1 MISYTTGRAVFGK
14 CKIIAVVK
22 PADKEID
29 DLNDL
34 PTLERYIDPFD
45 GVVDFFFSMSELLA
59 LSGAASLDQ
68 LEVFV
73 EAQVEDPYFGDLSNG
88 SFITTLY
95 DPKIQL
101 KFLGKQPRSFKPK
114 MPYTTFIAAYNQD
127 GTKVKRQNAYI
138 RIRVE
143 MDGSTSN
150 QSYILLGP
158 ESIVSYTFI
167 PDGNTR
173 FISISATYVEN
184 DNEDTLTTAYE
195 KALRYRS
202 PSNSFIFVSSSTR
215 NPQVGDYMIFTVKCT
230 QPTDL
235 VYYHIV
241 SASRIIFSDVLIMD
255 NKQKT
260 FDVGMTREMSPSA
273 HIVAYY
279 IKYDGEIV
287 ADSYNFH
294 VNASSVQNKVNVT
307 INRRKDF
314 TGDTIEIL
322 AYASPQ
328 SFVGFAALDYG
339 IVKLYNGGNMITEL
353 TVYDELYSFDIFANV
368 SFQHTWNAEL
378 GFAADRVFFPSESY
392 AFDALRTFTYS
403 GLMIFTDV
411 PVYDSLATTTCNIS
425 LGLLPCAEGNQC
437 YQLSQR
443 CNNVC
448 NCRRDCMDESGCP
461 EKEMV
466 IKPLYERF
474 QPKIERI
481 YQLSW
486 LWKDTFTLPDG
497 RVQYR
502 AEIPKEIA
510 DYVITVFAVSRL
522 SGFGV
527 LKTPIHYAATR
538 QFYIQVEMPTE
549 VRLGEQIGIRVDVF
563 NFQPQRIEG
572 LIILHGSEDYKFVN
586 LEKDGMVSS
595 FSPRLSGGSHQVLI
609 IIHPGQSRRIHLP
622 VVPLKVGLI
631 EVTIEALSGASRD
644 TYTQEMNVRHE
655 GVTNTFQTPYLLSL
669 VNMPR
674 LISEFEIN
682 ANQTFLLPLQQIW
695 TFIPGSASCEV
706 FITGDV
712 CGPFF
717 FLGYDNLLSTDNM
730 LKKSFASCE
739 AGVFSFGTM
748 IYNLMYMRQ
757 GHGGKIFQ
765 LENVLKVLEWA
776 NHEYLRI
783 MCVYDKRGFFTQ
795 YGVDG
800 TESVWLTSWAL
811 MVLKDSVDPVWEQY
825 SLFIDPEFLSRTIVW
840 LVAQQNPINGSW
852 AETGP
857 VYDRKFNSNYT
868 RDWDGR
874 MIQLNMSLTAQCIIA
889 LKANSDIR
897 GNAAKIISNAINKG
911 RLYLELHLPKITD
924 AFELSIVTY
933 ALHVT
938 NSPIKDIAFQR
949 LNNTKFKN
957 DYGVYWS
964 NVEIPRMRIYWPSKN
979 PRQNWKP
986 ESNNEG
992 LAVAATAYAL
1002 LTHLNRAEKYNK
1014 YEIMTWLQTQRNYL
1028 GGMSSTYDSLTAQ
1041 KALVLYAISTGDAIQ
1056 NYNMNINFTSS
1067 SSADLVT
1074 NYRSI
1079 NDSNIIDLQTYEINN
1094 VWGNILV
1101 DGQGTGF
1108 ALIQMRVRYNV
1119 EYPWQIRKAP
1129 YEAFN
1134 ISLQTRLHGRNFSH
1148 IEYNV
1153 CLNWVPQNAKILN
1166 SNRSGHA
1173 QFELQ
1178 IPTGYRMEERTLKTM
1193 IGVVRNLGDGENA
1206 PGPQLNFLFDYLDL
1220 DPICFTFTIERY
1232 IPVANVSRYYEMK
1245 CFEYHE
1251 PGNANRSMYNL
1262 RDLFSLDIC
1271 EVCGSYQCPYCPYYA
1286 FAFNSNQL
1294 NIFLLLICLL
1304 TTCLFF
1310 KFK

>member
-1 MISYTTGRAVFGK
+1 M
-14 CKIIAVVK
+14 AVVK
-22 PADKEID
+22 KADVAIT
-29 DLNDL
+29 DLSEY
-34 PTLERYIDPFD
+34 PKLERYIDPFN
-45 GVVDFFFSMSELLA
+45 GVIDFYFSMSELLA
-59 LSGAASLDQ
+59 ISGGASLDQ
-68 LEVFV
+68 MEVYV

-101 KFLGKQPRSFKPK
+101 KFLGKQPRAFKPR
-114 MPYTTFIAAYNQD
+114 MPYTTFVAVYNQD
-127 GTKVKRQNAYI
+127 GTPVRRRNAYVRI
-138 RIRVE
+138 RIE
-143 MDGSTSN
+143 MEGSSAN
-150 QSYILLGP
+150 QSYIPLGP

-167 PDGNTR
+167 PDANTR
-173 FISISATYVEN
+173 FITIAATYIEN
-184 DNEDTLTTAYE
+184 DIEDTSTTVYE
-195 KALRYRS
+195 RALRYRS
-202 PSNSFIFVSSSTR
+202 PSNSFIYISSSTR

-241 SASRIIFSDVLIMD
+241 SSSRIVFTDILKMD

-279 IKYDGEIV
+279 IRYDGEIV

-314 TGDTIEIL
+314 TGDTIEVL
-322 AYASPQ
+322 AYAAPQ
-328 SFVGFAALDYG
+328 SFVGFAALDHG

-353 TVYDELYSFDIFANV
+353 TVYDELYSFDAFSNV

-378 GFAADRVFFPSESY
+378 GFAADRVFFPSTSY
-392 AFDALRTFTYS
+392 AFDAARTFSYTA
-403 GLMIFTDV
+403 LIIFTDL
-411 PVYDSLATTTCNIS
+411 PVYDSLSTSSCNATIGNF
-425 LGLLPCAEGNQC
+425 PCAEGSGCYTTIQQC
-437 YQLSQR
+437 DG
-443 CNNVC
+443 VC
-448 NCRRDCMDESGCP
+448 NCQRDCIDEAGCP
-461 EKEMV
+461 VKEIQ

-481 YQLSW
+481 YQLTW

-502 AEIPKEIA
+502 AEIPKNIA
-510 DYVITVFAVSRL
+510 DYVITAFAVSRL

-527 LKTPIHYAATR
+527 LKTPIHYAGTR
-538 QFYIQVEMPTE
+538 QFYIQVEMPTDL
-549 VRLGEQIGIRVDVF
+549 RLGEQVGIRVDAF
-563 NFQPQRIEG
+563 NFQSQRIEA
-572 LIILHGSEDYKFVN
+572 LIILHPSENYKFVN
-586 LEKDGMVSS
+586 IEKDGLVSS
-595 FSPRLSGGSHQVLI
+595 FAPRLSTGQHHVLL
-609 IIHPGQSRRIHLP
+609 IIHPGQSRRIHIP
-622 VVPLKVGLI
+622 IAPTKSGLI
-631 EVTIEALSGASRD
+631 EVKIEALSGVSRD
-644 TYTQEMNVRHE
+644 MYVTEINVRYE

-674 LISEFEIN
+674 LISEFEVN

-695 TFIPGSASCEV
+695 TYIPGSPTCEV
-706 FITGDV
+706 YVTGDV

-717 FLGYDNLLSTDNM
+717 YLGYDNLLLTDNM
-730 LKKSFASCE
+730 LKKSFSSCE
-739 AGVFSFGTM
+739 AGIFTFGTM

-757 GHGGKIFQ
+757 GHGGKIFR
-765 LENVLKVLEWA
+765 LENVLKILEWA

-783 MCVYDKRGFFTQ
+783 LCVYDQRGFFTQ
-795 YGVDG
+795 YGVEG
-800 TESVWLTSWAL
+800 TDSIWLTSWAL
-811 MVLKDSVDPVWEQY
+811 MTIKDAVDPVWEQY
-825 SLFIDPEFLSRTIVW
+825 SLFIDPEFINRTIVW
-840 LVAQQNPINGSW
+840 LISNQNQINGSW
-852 AETGP
+852 AEVGP
-857 VYDRKFNSNYT
+857 ISDRKFVSNYT
-868 RDWDGR
+868 TDWNGNL
-874 MIQLNMSLTAQCIIA
+874 IQLNLSLTAQCVIA
-889 LKANSDIR
+889 LKANADVR
-897 GNAAKIISNAINKG
+897 GYAAKIISNAINKG
-911 RLYLELHLPKITD
+911 RLYLEQHLPKITD

-964 NVEIPRMRIYWPSKN
+964 NYEIPKMKIYWPSKN
-979 PRQNWKP
+979 PRYFWKP
-986 ESNNEG
+986 ETNHEG

-1028 GGMSSTYDSLTAQ
+1028 GGMSSTYDTLIAH

-1067 SSADLVT
+1067 SSADLET
-1074 NYRSI
+1074 NYVTI
-1079 NDSNIIDLQTYEINN
+1079 NDSNIIDLQTYSINN

-1108 ALIQMRVRYNV
+1108 ALIQMRVQYNV

-1134 ISLQTRLHGRNFSH
+1134 ISLQTRLYGRNFSH

-1153 CLNWVPQNAKILN
+1153 CLSWLQDNVINLNA
-1166 SNRSGHA
+1166 NRSGHS
-1173 QFELQ
+1173 QFEIQ
-1178 IPTGYRMEERTLKTM
+1178 IPSGYRMEERTLKQM
-1193 IGVVRNLGDGENA
+1193 IGVVRNLGDAENA
-1206 PGPQLNFLFDYLDL
+1206 PGPQLNFLFDYLDTI
-1220 DPICFTFTIERY
+1220 PICFQFTIIRY
-1232 IPVANVSRYYEMK
+1232 IPVANVSRYYGMNL
-1245 CFEYHE
+1245 FEYHE
-1251 PGNANRSMYNL
+1251 PGNANRSMYHL

-1286 FAFNSNQL
+1286 FAFNANQ
-1294 NIFLLLICLL
+1294 ISFLLLFICLYVAIMANHY
-1304 TTCLFF
+1304 

>member
-1 MISYTTGRAVFGK
+1 MFGR
-14 CKIIAVVK
+14 CKIKAVVK
-22 PADKEID
+22 TADKQIEDIGD
-29 DLNDL
+29 M
-34 PTLERYIDPFD
+34 PSLERYIDLFD

-59 LSGAASLDQ
+59 ISGAESLDQ
-68 LEVFV
+68 LEVYV

-101 KFLGKQPRSFKPK
+101 KFLGKQPRSFKPN
-114 MPYTTFIAAYNQD
+114 MPFTTYIVAYNQD
-127 GTKVKRQNAYI
+127 GTQVKRNNASI
-138 RIRVE
+138 RICVE
-143 MDGSTSN
+143 IDGSTSN
-150 QSYILLGP
+150 QVYSRLGS

-167 PDGNTR
+167 PESNTR
-173 FISISATYVEN
+173 FFTISATYVEN
-184 DNEDTLTTAYE
+184 DDEDATTKIYE
-195 KALRYRS
+195 RAVRYRS
-202 PSNSFIFVSSSTR
+202 PSESFIFVSSSTR

-235 VYYHIV
+235 VYYHII
-241 SASRIIFSDVLIMD
+241 SAGRIVFSGTLAMN

-260 FDVGMTREMSPSA
+260 FDVGLTREMSPSA

-279 IKYDGEIV
+279 IKYDGEFV

-294 VNASSVQNKVNVT
+294 VNSSSVQNKVNVT

-314 TGDTIEIL
+314 TGNTIEVL

-353 TVYDELYSFDIFANV
+353 TLYDELYSFDTFANV
-368 SFQHTWNAEL
+368 SFQHTWNVEL
-378 GFAADRVFFPSESY
+378 GFAADRLFFPSESY

-403 GLMIFTDV
+403 GLMIFTDI
-411 PVYDSLATTTCNIS
+411 PVYDSLALTSCNIS
-425 LGLLPCAEGNQC
+425 LGQLPCLEGNQC
-437 YQLSQR
+437 YHINQR
-443 CNNVC
+443 CNNIC
-448 NCRRDCMDESGCP
+448 NCQNDCFDESGCP
-461 EKEMV
+461 EQEIM

-486 LWKDTFTLPDG
+486 LWKDAFTLPDG

-502 AEIPKEIA
+502 AEVPKDIA
-510 DYVITVFAVSRL
+510 NYVITVFAVSRL

-527 LKTPIHYAATR
+527 LKFPIHYEATR
-538 QFYIQVEMPTE
+538 QFYIQVEMPEE
-549 VRLGEQIGIRVDVF
+549 VRLGEQIGIVVDVF
-563 NFQPQRIEG
+563 NFQSQRIEG
-572 LIILHGSEDYKFVN
+572 LVILHASEDYKFVN
-586 LEKDGMVSS
+586 IEADGLVSS
-595 FSPRLSGGSHQVLI
+595 FAPRLSSRNHQVLV
-609 IIHPGQSRRIHLP
+609 IIHPGQSRRINLP
-622 VVPLKVGLI
+622 ITPTKIGQI
-631 EVTIEALSGASRD
+631 EVKIEALSGVSRD
-644 TYTQEMNVRHE
+644 MFTQEMTVRYE

-695 TFIPGSASCEV
+695 TFVPGSASCKIS
-706 FITGDV
+706 ITGDV

-717 FLGYDNLLSTDNM
+717 FLGYDDEVISTDNM
-730 LKKSFASCE
+730 LKKSFAACE
-739 AGVFSFGTM
+739 SGIFSLGTM

-757 GHGGKIFQ
+757 GHGGKIFV
-765 LENVLKVLEWA
+765 LENVLKILDMANLE
-776 NHEYLRI
+776 YVRM

-795 YGVDG
+795 YGVDN

-811 MVLKDSVDPVWEQY
+811 MVLKDAVDPIWEQY
-825 SLFIDPEFLSRTIVW
+825 SLFIDPELLSRTIVW
-840 LVAQQNPINGSW
+840 LIAQQNPINGSW
-852 AETGP
+852 TETGP
-857 VYDRKFNSNYT
+857 VYDRKFTSNYT
-868 RDWDGR
+868 RDWNGD
-874 MIQLNMSLTAQCIIA
+874 MIQLNISLTAQCVIA

-897 GNAAKIISNAINKG
+897 GNAAKLISNSINKG
-911 RLYLELHLPKITD
+911 RLYLEQHLPKIKD

-949 LNNTKFKN
+949 LNSTKLKN

-964 NVEIPRMRIYWPSKN
+964 NVEIPKMRTYWPSKN

-1041 KALVLYAISTGDAIQ
+1041 KALVLYAIGTGDAIQ
-1056 NYNMNINFTSS
+1056 NYDMNISFTSS
-1067 SSADLVT
+1067 SLNDLVT
-1074 NYRSI
+1074 NYRTI
-1079 NDSNIIDLQTYEINN
+1079 DDSNIIEMQTYEVEN
-1094 VWGNILV
+1094 VWGNVLV

-1108 ALIQMRVRYNV
+1108 ALLQMTVTWNV
-1119 EYPWQIRKAP
+1119 EYPWQIRKPP

-1153 CLNWVPQNAKILN
+1153 CLSWLPENYKILN
-1166 SNRSGHA
+1166 ANQSGHA
-1173 QFELQ
+1173 QFEIQ
-1178 IPTGYRMEERTLKTM
+1178 IPSGYKAEERYLKSLV
-1193 IGVVRNLGDGENA
+1193 GVVRNLGDGENA
-1206 PGPQLNFLFDYLDL
+1206 PGPQLNFLFDFLDL
-1220 DPICFTFTIERY
+1220 DPICFSFTIERY
-1232 IPVANVSRYYEMK
+1232 VPVANVSRYYEMR
-1245 CFEYHE
+1245 CYEYHE
-1251 PGNANRSMYNL
+1251 PGNANRSMYYL

-1286 FAFNSNQL
+1286 FAFNSNKL
-1294 NIFLLLICLL
+1294 NILILIACYSTIILI
-1304 TTCLFF
+1304 FI
-1310 KFK
+1310 K

>member
-1 MISYTTGRAVFGK
+1 MERHI
-14 CKIIAVVK
+14 
-22 PADKEID
+22 EI
-29 DLNDL
+29 
-34 PTLERYIDPFD
+34 FD

-448 NCRRDCMDESGCP
+448 NCQRDCMDESGCP

-481 YQLSW
+481 YQ
-486 LWKDTFTLPDG
+486 K
-497 RVQYR
+497 
-502 AEIPKEIA
+502 IA
-510 DYVITVFAVSRL
+510 
-522 SGFGV
+522 
-527 LKTPIHYAATR
+527 
-538 QFYIQVEMPTE
+538 QN
-549 VRLGEQIGIRVDVF
+549 IGI
-563 NFQPQRIEG
+563 
-572 LIILHGSEDYKFVN
+572 
-586 LEKDGMVSS
+586 
-595 FSPRLSGGSHQVLI
+595 
-609 IIHPGQSRRIHLP
+609 
-622 VVPLKVGLI
+622 
-631 EVTIEALSGASRD
+631 
-644 TYTQEMNVRHE
+644 
-655 GVTNTFQTPYLLSL
+655 
-669 VNMPR
+669 
-674 LISEFEIN
+674 
-682 ANQTFLLPLQQIW
+682 
-695 TFIPGSASCEV
+695 
-706 FITGDV
+706 
-712 CGPFF
+712 
-717 FLGYDNLLSTDNM
+717 
-730 LKKSFASCE
+730 
-739 AGVFSFGTM
+739 
-748 IYNLMYMRQ
+748 
-757 GHGGKIFQ
+757 
-765 LENVLKVLEWA
+765 
-776 NHEYLRI
+776 
-783 MCVYDKRGFFTQ
+783 
-795 YGVDG
+795 
-800 TESVWLTSWAL
+800 
-811 MVLKDSVDPVWEQY
+811 
-825 SLFIDPEFLSRTIVW
+825 
-840 LVAQQNPINGSW
+840 
-852 AETGP
+852 
-857 VYDRKFNSNYT
+857 
-868 RDWDGR
+868 
-874 MIQLNMSLTAQCIIA
+874 
-889 LKANSDIR
+889 
-897 GNAAKIISNAINKG
+897 
-911 RLYLELHLPKITD
+911 
-924 AFELSIVTY
+924 
-933 ALHVT
+933 
-938 NSPIKDIAFQR
+938 
-949 LNNTKFKN
+949 
-957 DYGVYWS
+957 
-964 NVEIPRMRIYWPSKN
+964 
-979 PRQNWKP
+979 
-986 ESNNEG
+986 
-992 LAVAATAYAL
+992 
-1002 LTHLNRAEKYNK
+1002 
-1014 YEIMTWLQTQRNYL
+1014 
-1028 GGMSSTYDSLTAQ
+1028 
-1041 KALVLYAISTGDAIQ
+1041 
-1056 NYNMNINFTSS
+1056 
-1067 SSADLVT
+1067 
-1074 NYRSI
+1074 
-1079 NDSNIIDLQTYEINN
+1079 
-1094 VWGNILV
+1094 
-1101 DGQGTGF
+1101 
-1108 ALIQMRVRYNV
+1108 
-1119 EYPWQIRKAP
+1119 
-1129 YEAFN
+1129 
-1134 ISLQTRLHGRNFSH
+1134 
-1148 IEYNV
+1148 
-1153 CLNWVPQNAKILN
+1153 
-1166 SNRSGHA
+1166 
-1173 QFELQ
+1173 
-1178 IPTGYRMEERTLKTM
+1178 
-1193 IGVVRNLGDGENA
+1193 
-1206 PGPQLNFLFDYLDL
+1206 
-1220 DPICFTFTIERY
+1220 
-1232 IPVANVSRYYEMK
+1232 
-1245 CFEYHE
+1245 
-1251 PGNANRSMYNL
+1251 
-1262 RDLFSLDIC
+1262 
-1271 EVCGSYQCPYCPYYA
+1271 
-1286 FAFNSNQL
+1286 
-1294 NIFLLLICLL
+1294 
-1304 TTCLFF
+1304 
-1310 KFK
+1310 